1 MWNMDNENILFSQC
15 HIWFLLCSICS
26 TQHSEILLSDIKA
39 RGVQWKRPGCPQRC
53 SLEAKTKA
61 GLKLH
66 RRIQQSLIFFFRFIT
81 PFVLLSF
88 IHFFCNHEYTSMM
101 VGEKWGHTLGKIK
114 VMACSFEPN
123 IHLAWAT
130 ISCLWPHGIKNV
142 SLTANIFSPD
152 HYPHNYPVEHYACKN
167 ILVFFLLKTES

>member
-1 MWNMDNENILFSQC
+1 MWNIDNENILFSQC

-53 SLEAKTKA
+53 SLEEKTKA

-81 PFVLLSF
+81 PFVILFHPPLLQSWVQ
-88 IHFFCNHEYTSMM
+88 IDDGGWKVRTCLGQDKSDSMFFWTEHLSGTSNQF
-101 VGEKWGHTLGKIK
+101 L
-114 VMACSFEPN
+114 
-123 IHLAWAT
+123 
-130 ISCLWPHGIKNV
+130 
-142 SLTANIFSPD
+142 SLTTWNQK
-152 HYPHNYPVEHYACKN
+152 C
-167 ILVFFLLKTES
+167 FFNS